1 MRYYWL
7 KFLKASE
14 KYSQKICSWSYKF
27 RYYSLA
33 LMDLGFEMGL
43 ELLLDIGML
52 YVYENGI
59 RGGITKAFKHHAD
72 VNNKYINNFDLLKSF
87 LLFYVP
93 LF

>member
-1 MRYYWL
+1 M
-7 KFLKASE
+7 E
-14 KYSQKICSWSYKF
+14 
-27 RYYSLA
+27 
-33 LMDLGFEMGL
+33 L

-59 RGGITKAFKHHAD
+59 RGGITKAFKHYAD